1 MHNSLRTVR
10 QPRHREGRR
19 NDELFRPVQIETLKW
34 HEVGIWN
41 FFVEIQ
47 QKVNKKFGKVKI
59 KA

>member
-1 MHNSLRTVR
+1 M
-10 QPRHREGRR
+10 
-19 NDELFRPVQIETLKW
+19 KM